1 METELRTWAELDRL
15 PIEGKLGM
23 LKPIETEDWIM
34 ATASIKK
41 ALHHL
46 ADVLPEDA
54 TWKDVA
60 YEAYVRQE
68 MEAGLAEAQCGEF
81 ADESEVNSTF
91 TRWGVQV
98 EG

>member
-1 METELRTWAELDRL
+1 
-15 PIEGKLGM
+15 
-23 LKPIETEDWIM
+23 M
-34 ATASIKK
+34 ATPSIKK

-68 MEAGLAEAQCGEF
+68 MESGLAEAQRGEF
-81 ADESEVNSTF
+81 ADESELKNTF
-91 TRWGVQV
+91 ARWGVQV

>member
-1 METELRTWAELDRL
+1 
-15 PIEGKLGM
+15 
-23 LKPIETEDWIM
+23 M
-34 ATASIKK
+34 AKANIKQ

-68 MEAGLAEAQCGEF
+68 MEAGLAEAQRGEF
-81 ADESEVNSTF
+81 ADESEVKNVF
-91 TRWGVQV
+91 ARWGVQV

>member
-1 METELRTWAELDRL
+1 
-15 PIEGKLGM
+15 
-23 LKPIETEDWIM
+23 M
-34 ATASIKK
+34 AAATIKE

-46 ADVLPEDA
+46 ADTLPEDA

-68 MEAGLAEAQCGEF
+68 MEAGLAEAKRGEF
-81 ADESEVNSTF
+81 ADESDVKNTF
-91 TRWGVQV
+91 ARWGVQV